1 MYEYLYHFIEP
12 DLTKPFG
19 EGNKT
24 EVTVFAKSEEAAR
37 RRANAAYTRGTDH
50 IIKLVSIKEK

>member
-12 DLTKPFG
+12 DL
-19 EGNKT
+19 GNKA

-37 RRANAAYTRGTDH
+37 RRAGEVYIRGVDYM
-50 IIKLVSIKEK
+50 IKLISIKEK